1 MQNMFSNRAS
11 NWYVGVIVMVMV
23 MVMEASG
30 TRFLKIFPKLNML
43 VWYLILVG
51 ESIDQG

>member
-1 MQNMFSNRAS
+1 MQKMFSNLAS
-11 NWYVGVIVMVMV
+11 NWYVSVMVI
-23 MVMEASG
+23 EASG

-43 VWYLILVG
+43 VWHLILVG